1 MGNICSKKKK
11 KDEEENEEDDGSVI
25 ASKSMFAFK
34 MAVGKSAYGMVWKA
48 VKKTNNAEYAIKVMD
63 KATIFNMRSIDCIL
77 NEHHLLSTLRYPFIV
92 NMHYAFHEKST
103 VYLVQRYMS
112 GGDLRYH
119 MDLRKKRN

>member
-1 MGNICSKKKK
+1 MGGCLSKKKHLED
-11 KDEEENEEDDGSVI
+11 DEEMDDGTQI

-34 MAVGKSAYGMVWKA
+34 MAIGISTYGIVWKA
-48 VKKTNNAEYAIKVMD
+48 VKKSNNAEYAIKIMD

-103 VYLVQRYMS
+103 VFLVQRFMS

-119 MDLRKKRN
+119 MN